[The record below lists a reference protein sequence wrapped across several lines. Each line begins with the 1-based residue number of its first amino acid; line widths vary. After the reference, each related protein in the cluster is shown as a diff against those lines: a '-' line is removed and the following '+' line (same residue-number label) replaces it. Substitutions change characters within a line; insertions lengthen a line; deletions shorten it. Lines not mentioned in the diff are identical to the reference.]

1 MAELSI
7 KRPYQKQKTSY
18 KKLKREKKTMDKQKE
33 AIQEKLSSIISEEAA
48 NELAALEGMDL
59 LEVYGSMLEQ
69 IHYKKLLAAEP
80 TVKELLSDLGS
91 ILVEIMTLK
100 EGEKY
105 PKSVMSDNG
114 TESAF
119 EHAKTLAGFAL
130 ESFLYPV
137 TEQLGYEIEEGV
149 EPMREFSK
157 EDNLDMYLGL
167 INETLADLRKDFELG
182 KSDDELFSKISD
194 MEDFVHDFKLTLEP
208 KEEKYINSMR

>member
-1 MAELSI
+1 MGRGTVTLLLSRLTVT
-7 KRPYQKQKTSY
+7 KS
-18 KKLKREKKTMDKQKE
+18 KKKEKKTMSKQKE

-48 NELAALEGMDL
+48 NELAALKGMDL
-59 LEVYGSMLEQ
+59 LEVYGSMVEQ
-69 IHYKKLLAAEP
+69 VHYKKLLAAEP
-80 TVKELLSDLGS
+80 TVKELLNDLGN
-91 ILVEIMTLK
+91 ILFEIMTLE

-119 EHAKTLAGFAL
+119 EHTKTLAGFAL

-137 TEQLGYEIEEGV
+137 TEQLGYKIEGV

-167 INETLADLRKDFELG
+167 INESLDNLRKDFELG

>member
-1 MAELSI
+1 MVGLSI
-7 KRPYQKQKTSY
+7 KRPYQRQQTSY

-33 AIQEKLSSIISEEAA
+33 AIEEKLSSIISEEAA

-59 LEVYGSMLEQ
+59 LEVYGSMVEQ
-69 IHYKKLLAAEP
+69 VHHKKLLAAEP
-80 TVKELLSDLGS
+80 TVKELLNDLGS
-91 ILVEIMTLK
+91 IIFEIMTLE

-105 PKSVMSDNG
+105 PKSIMDNNG

-137 TEQLGYEIEEGV
+137 TEQLGYEIEGM
-149 EPMREFSK
+149 EPVKEFSK

-167 INETLADLRKDFELG
+167 IKETLADLRKDFELG
-182 KSDDELFSKISD
+182 KTDDELFSKISD

>member
-1 MAELSI
+1 MN
-7 KRPYQKQKTSY
+7 
-18 KKLKREKKTMDKQKE
+18 KQKE
-33 AIQEKLSSIISEEAA
+33 AIEEKLSSIISEEAA

-59 LEVYGSMLEQ
+59 LEVYGSMVEQ
-69 IHYKKLLAAEP
+69 VHHKKLLAAEP
-80 TVKELLSDLGS
+80 TVKELLNDLGS
-91 ILVEIMTLK
+91 ILFEIMTLE

-114 TESAF
+114 TEPAF
-119 EHAKTLAGFAL
+119 EHAKTLAWVAL

-137 TEQLGYEIEEGV
+137 TEQLGYEIEGV

-167 INETLADLRKDFELG
+167 IKETLADLRKDFELG

-208 KEEKYINSMR
+208 KEEKFINSMR